1 MPNMYGT
8 HARQGL
14 HIQPLVE
21 DDGHMEKPLPLA
33 PRLHF
38 CRNMPGAWLASY
50 DAMIARLKQSGATD
64 AAPKPGEVMADF
76 ALADAKGNLRRL
88 SDLTAEGPVVLSFNR
103 GSWCP
108 YCEAE
113 VGAWAEQGEALRKA
127 GARLVIVTPEAGG
140 RMMALA
146 ELAGDD
152 AVVLCDLNL
161 GVALRNGLAFP
172 VGRQVLDQFLADG
185 FDLAEVNGTASGFL
199 PVPATFLIDQNRVV
213 RFAFVDPDF
222 THRAEP
228 ADVLAALTGPV

>member
-1 MPNMYGT
+1 
-8 HARQGL
+8 
-14 HIQPLVE
+14 
-21 DDGHMEKPLPLA
+21 MENLSPLA
-33 PRLHF
+33 PRLDY
-38 CRNMPGAWLASY
+38 CRTMPGAWLASY
-50 DAMIARLKQSGATD
+50 DAMITRLRQSGATE
-64 AAPKPGEVMADF
+64 AAPKPGDLMTDF
-76 ALADAKGNLRRL
+76 ALADAKGKLRRL
-88 SDLTAEGPVVLSFNR
+88 SDLAAEGPVVVSFNR

-113 VGAWAEQGEALRKA
+113 VGSWAEQAEVLRQA

-146 ELAGDD
+146 ELAGDR
-152 AVVLCDLNL
+152 AVVLCDLNM

-199 PVPATFLIDQNRVV
+199 PVPATFLVGQDRVV

-228 ADVLAALTGPV
+228 ADVLAALAAMTGPA